1 MLSTM
6 EGGSPPRVLTLR
18 EHDLDVTGTFCTIRR
33 PMGTAKRERQKQG
46 RQARIAQAQAAA
58 VKKKRMRNAV
68 LLGVLV
74 VVLVGASLAI
84 GAGGGDDDD
93 VTATATTAADTSAPG
108 ETPATIT
115 VTIPPQGE
123 AITGETPCPE
133 ADGSSPRTTSFEQP
147 PSGCLDEGSTYSAT
161 IATTMGDITVELDQA
176 AAPETVNSF
185 VSLARYHYYDGVAFH
200 RIIPG
205 FMIQGGDA
213 VGPSPGTG
221 GPGYTLPDELPPADG
236 DPLENYAPGV
246 LAMANS
252 GPNTSGSQFFIMAT
266 GNTGLGADYSVFGH
280 VTAGQDVVDAIDQ
293 LGDGASNG
301 TPTAEVIITSVTITE
316 S

>member
-1 MLSTM
+1 
-6 EGGSPPRVLTLR
+6 
-18 EHDLDVTGTFCTIRR
+18 
-33 PMGTAKRERQKQG
+33 MGTAKRERQKQG

-58 VKKKRMRNAV
+58 AKRKRLRNAL
-68 LLGVLV
+68 LLGGLV
-74 VVLVGASLAI
+74 VVLIAASLAL
-84 GAGGGDDDD
+84 GAGGDDDGD
-93 VTATATTAADTSAPG
+93 VTATATTVDPLTGSSTTVDEFASSTTLG
-108 ETPATIT
+108 ETPSTIA
-115 VTIPPQGE
+115 VTIPPPGE

-133 ADGSSPRTTSFEQP
+133 EDGSSPRTTSFEQA
-147 PSGCLDEGSTYSAT
+147 PSGCIDEGATYTAT
-161 IATTMGDITVELDQA
+161 IATSMGDITVELDQA

-213 VGPSPGTG
+213 VGPSPGVG

-246 LAMANS
+246 VAMANS

-266 GNTGLGADYSVFGH
+266 GNQGLSADYSVFGR
-280 VTAGQDVVDAIDQ
+280 VTEGQDVVDAIDQ
-293 LGDGASNG
+293 LGDAASNG
-301 TPTAEVIITSVTITE
+301 TPTAEVTITSITITE
-316 S
+316 A